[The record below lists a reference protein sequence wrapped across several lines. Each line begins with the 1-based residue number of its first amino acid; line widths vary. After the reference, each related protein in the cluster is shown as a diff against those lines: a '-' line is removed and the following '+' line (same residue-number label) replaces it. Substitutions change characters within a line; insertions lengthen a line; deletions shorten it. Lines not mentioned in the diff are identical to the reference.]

1 MRDLEQE
8 YQNAIKGLS
17 RYEKQMISAI
27 YYKDDAKQMFPLLDE
42 AQNTVTDIL
51 FNSTPDDSVLA
62 GMLEEILT
70 LEKHLLKLSFK
81 IKHTKEPAEVVE
93 ALLLHAS
100 VTFILNMLRK
110 QRQAIEIKLGI
121 KKPTWSYLC

>member
-17 RYEKQMISAI
+17 RCEKQMISATYSEETQNI
-27 YYKDDAKQMFPLLDE
+27 FPLLDE
-42 AQNTVTDIL
+42 TQNTVTDIL
-51 FNSTPDDSVLA
+51 FNSTPDDRVLA
-62 GMLEEILT
+62 DMLEEILT
-70 LEKHLLKLSFK
+70 LEKHLLKLSLK
-81 IKHTKEPAEVVE
+81 IKDTKEPAEVVE

-100 VTFILNMLRK
+100 LSFILNMLRK
-110 QRQAIEIKLGI
+110 QQQAIEIKLGI

>member
-17 RYEKQMISAI
+17 RCEKQMISAI
-27 YYKDDAKQMFPLLDE
+27 YENDAKQIFPLLDE
-42 AQNTVTDIL
+42 TQNTVTDIL

-62 GMLEEILT
+62 DMLEEILT
-70 LEKHLLKLSFK
+70 LEKHLLKLSLK

-93 ALLLHAS
+93 SLLLHTS
-100 VTFILNMLRK
+100 LSFILNMLRK
-110 QRQAIEIKLGI
+110 QQQAIEAKLGI
-121 KKPTWSYLC
+121 KNPTWSYLC

>member
-17 RYEKQMISAI
+17 RCEKQMISAMYSEETQNI
-27 YYKDDAKQMFPLLDE
+27 FPLLDE
-42 AQNTVTDIL
+42 TQNTVTGIL

-62 GMLEEILT
+62 DMLEEILT
-70 LEKHLLKLSFK
+70 LEKHLLKLSLK
-81 IKHTKEPAEVVE
+81 IKRKEEPAEVVE
-93 ALLLHAS
+93 SLLLHAS
-100 VTFILNMLRK
+100 LSFILNMLRK
-110 QRQAIEIKLGI
+110 QRQAIEAKLGI

>member
-8 YQNAIKGLS
+8 YQDAIKGLS
-17 RYEKQMISAI
+17 RCEKQMISATYSEETQNI
-27 YYKDDAKQMFPLLDE
+27 FPLLDE
-42 AQNTVTDIL
+42 TQNTVTDIL

-62 GMLEEILT
+62 DMLEEILT
-70 LEKHLLKLSFK
+70 LEKHLLKLSLK
-81 IKHTKEPAEVVE
+81 IKDTKEPAEVVE

-100 VTFILNMLRK
+100 LSFILNMLRK
-110 QRQAIEIKLGI
+110 QQQAIEIKLGI